1 MNVVTARQAI
11 VNKKNQTVGYELLF
25 RDGESNSFPDIEP
38 HEATGKLINQTHLN
52 FGLNEITGGRRAFIN
67 FTEKCLIAGYPMLM
81 SSKDIV
87 VEVLETVP
95 PSDEIY
101 AAVKA
106 LFHKGY
112 IVALDDFVYSK
123 EWLRFLP
130 FVKIIKI
137 DISQTPLD
145 SIAPFITKLEAYKAR
160 ANRKNKIH
168 LLAERVETNAEF
180 MEAKRMGFDYFQG
193 YFFCRPEIH
202 RSKDI
207 GMSQVT
213 LAGLYQELCSRELNI
228 TRIAAHFRSDEAL
241 TYKLLVFMNSGI
253 FNVTKPISDVKHALS
268 YMGEENVRKFI
279 SLLTTTEL
287 AKNKPREVLRV
298 GTVRA
303 ATCEKAAKVVL
314 PAQSQEAFM
323 VGLLSILPSVL
334 DRTMES
340 LLSFLKVTDGIKD
353 ALLADENGDQTAK
366 KGMLYAIL
374 NATKN
379 VERGAWHDTNKSCQ
393 AINIDYDRFCGIY
406 SEAIKFSQEY
416 ESAVSH
422 AA

>member
-25 RDGESNSFPDIEP
+25 RDGESNSFPDVEP

-67 FTEKCLIAGYPMLM
+67 FTEKCILAGYPMLM
-81 SSKDIV
+81 SPKDIV

-101 AAVKA
+101 NALKS
-106 LFHKGY
+106 LFHAGY
-112 IVALDDFVYSK
+112 IIALDDFVYSK
-123 EWLRFLP
+123 KWIRFLP

-137 DISQTPLD
+137 DISQTPLE
-145 SIAPFITKLEAYKAR
+145 SITPFINVLEAYKKKV
-160 ANRKNKIH
+160 NRKNKIH
-168 LLAERVETNAEF
+168 LLAERVETMAEF
-180 MEAKRMGFDYFQG
+180 GEAKRLGFDYFQG
-193 YFFCRPEIH
+193 YFFCRPEMH
-202 RSKDI
+202 KSKDI
-207 GMSQVT
+207 EISQVT
-213 LAGLYQELCSRELNI
+213 LAALYQELCRKEMNI
-228 TRIAAHFRSDEAL
+228 QKIAEHFRNDEAL

-279 SLLTTTEL
+279 SLLATTEL
-287 AKNKPREVLRV
+287 AQGKPKEILRV

-303 ATCEKAAKVVL
+303 YTCEKTAKVVS

-334 DRTMES
+334 DRSMES
-340 LLSFLKVTDGIKD
+340 LLSFLQVTDDIKD
-353 ALLADENGDQTAK
+353 ALMADEKGNQKAK
-366 KGMLYAIL
+366 GGMLYSIL
-374 NATKN
+374 RATEN
-379 VERGAWHDTNKSCQ
+379 IERGAWHDTKKSCLSV
-393 AINIDYDRFCGIY
+393 NISYDRFCDIY
-406 SEAIKFSQEY
+406 SDAIKFSQDY
-416 ESAVSH
+416 ESAVSK